1 MSTEQDPGTEH
12 LDSAQ
17 PAGAQL
23 VEFHER
29 YHHGRSPAAWTCVT
43 IIFVG
48 FVIGGLAL
56 VFNNW
61 PTFWIGGVG
70 VIVLGA
76 IIGKVMEL
84 MGYGQELRDS
94 ATS

>member
-1 MSTEQDPGTEH
+1 MSTEHNPSADH

-17 PAGAQL
+17 PDGAQL

-48 FVIGGLAL
+48 FLIGGLAL

-61 PTFWIGGVG
+61 STFWIGGVA
-70 VIVLGA
+70 VIVIGG
-76 IIGKVMEL
+76 IVGKVMQL
-84 MGYGQELRDS
+84 MGYGQEIRGS
-94 ATS
+94 AA